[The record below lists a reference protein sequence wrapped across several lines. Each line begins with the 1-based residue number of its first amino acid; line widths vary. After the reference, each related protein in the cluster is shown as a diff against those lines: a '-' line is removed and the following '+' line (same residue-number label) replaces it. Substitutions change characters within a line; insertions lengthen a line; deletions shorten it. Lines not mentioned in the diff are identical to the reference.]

1 LERENLSA
9 ESSRGLIM
17 VTKILQAKDLT
28 SRNNPRIQMDHKSG
42 GLDLCMCY
50 KLLTKKLMEG
60 RKKGEKLTIPHPLQN
75 HEIGLPKRV

>member
-1 LERENLSA
+1 
-9 ESSRGLIM
+9 M

-28 SRNNPRIQMDHKSG
+28 SRNNPRSQMDHKSD

-60 RKKGEKLTIPHPLQN
+60 RKE
-75 HEIGLPKRV
+75 ER